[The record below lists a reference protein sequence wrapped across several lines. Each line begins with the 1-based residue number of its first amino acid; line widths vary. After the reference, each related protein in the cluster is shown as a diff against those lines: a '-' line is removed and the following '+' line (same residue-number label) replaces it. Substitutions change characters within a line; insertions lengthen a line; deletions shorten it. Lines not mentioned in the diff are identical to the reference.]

1 MRTIGNNIVVTRGEV
16 FVLARDIVY
25 RNGAPYVLRS
35 QLENPYLLITIS
47 SNTYRMKGKYFRRYW
62 LDLSTYPAFD
72 KAEIKDITEEQL
84 TSNTLP
90 EGYTETTCIY
100 RFVTTAGESE
110 YYRYVGTSP
119 NGTYQSYSF
128 SFVKTFLNT
137 DTRDWVE
144 SNYLYEIQ
152 IVSGQKTVEYVTNTW
167 NSLFNGQP
175 VPDTVEDMY
184 CEIMKE
190 RPDLLNG
197 VSLDNVLVNFTSN
210 DIILSPS
217 RITINANA

>member
-1 MRTIGNNIVVTRGEV
+1 MKTIGNNIVVTRGEV
-16 FVLARDIVY
+16 FVLARDVVY

-47 SNTYRMKGKYFRRYW
+47 SNTYRMQGKYFRRYW

-72 KAEIKDITEEQL
+72 KAEVKDITEEQL

-90 EGYTETTCIY
+90 DGYTETTCIY

-110 YYRYVGTSP
+110 YYRYVGTSS

-137 DTRDWVE
+137 DTRDWIE

-152 IVSGQKTVEYVTNTW
+152 IVSGQKTVDYITNTW
-167 NSLFNGQP
+167 NSLFSGQP
-175 VPDTVEDMY
+175 VPGTVEDMY
-184 CEIMKE
+184 NEIMKE
-190 RPDLLNG
+190 RPDLLEG

-217 RITINANA
+217 KITINANA

>member
-90 EGYTETTCIY
+90 GGYTETTCIY

-184 CEIMKE
+184 CEIMEE
-190 RPDLLNG
+190 RPDLLRG

-217 RITINANA
+217 KITINANA

>member
-72 KAEIKDITEEQL
+72 TAEVKDITEEQL

-90 EGYTETTCIY
+90 DNYTATTCIY

-137 DTRDWVE
+137 DTRDWIE

-152 IVSGQKTVEYVTNTW
+152 IVSGQKTVDYVTNTW
-167 NSLFNGQP
+167 NSLFSGQP

-190 RPDLLNG
+190 RPDLLKG

-217 RITINANA
+217 KITINANA

>member
-35 QLENPYLLITIS
+35 QLENPYLLITVS

-72 KAEIKDITEEQL
+72 TAEVKDITEEQL

-90 EGYTETTCIY
+90 ENYTATTCIY
-100 RFVTTAGESE
+100 RFVTPAGESE

-152 IVSGQKTVEYVTNTW
+152 IVSGQTTVEYVTNTW
-167 NSLFNGQP
+167 NSLFSGQP
-175 VPDTVEDMY
+175 MPSTVEDMY
-184 CEIMKE
+184 NEIMKE
-190 RPDLLNG
+190 RPDLLEG

-217 RITINANA
+217 KITINANA

>member
-1 MRTIGNNIVVTRGEV
+1 MKTIGNNIVVTRGEV
-16 FVLARDIVY
+16 FVLARDVVY
-25 RNGAPYVLRS
+25 RNGAPYILRS

-47 SNTYRMKGKYFRRYW
+47 SNTYRMQGKYFRRYW

-90 EGYTETTCIY
+90 EDYTETTCIY

-119 NGTYQSYSF
+119 NGTYQTYSF
-128 SFVKTFLNT
+128 SFIKTFLNT
-137 DTRDWVE
+137 DTRDWIE

-152 IVSGQKTVEYVTNTW
+152 IVSGQKTVDYVTNTW
-167 NSLFNGQP
+167 NSLFSGQP
-175 VPDTVEDMY
+175 VPGTIEDMY
-184 CEIMKE
+184 NEIMKE
-190 RPDLLNG
+190 RPDLLEG

-217 RITINANA
+217 KITINANA